1 MRMKSSLY
9 AFSKNPLIFHRYL
22 VIGMMFSTRTGPW
35 DNSSISSMI
44 LSFLSSFSR
53 RVHLQAGET
62 KTVTIEVS
70 PRAMSVLSDDDKTY
84 KVLPGSISFTLGG
97 QQDGYTLK
105 NPSNILT
112 GTFVIKGNEQKC

>member
-1 MRMKSSLY
+1 MRQLLDFQYDS
-9 AFSKNPLIFHRYL
+9 
-22 VIGMMFSTRTGPW
+22 
-35 DNSSISSMI
+35 
-44 LSFLSSFSR
+44 LSFSSFSR